1 MAEDDHQ
8 QIIHEVIELAREQR
22 KQNGMLDFTVLT
34 INEQGHTT
42 RIDIATEFFRSEAN
56 KDRLKRKLRQ
66 EFGEKGI
73 VHYALVAECWMG
85 TMKRI
90 SSAPVRSEN
99 IGHCLDR

>member
-42 RIDIATEFFRSEAN
+42 RIDIATEFSGARRTKIA
-56 KDRLKRKLRQ
+56 
-66 EFGEKGI
+66 
-73 VHYALVAECWMG
+73 
-85 TMKRI
+85 
-90 SSAPVRSEN
+90 
-99 IGHCLDR
+99 